1 MRAGRRF
8 WGGMGLVMILMMAGV
23 SSPVARG
30 QVVCVREVIDPDF
43 KGGYQVEV
51 ADVNGDGKPDVVAL
65 GGGTCVWYE
74 NPLWIKRV
82 ITGPDRTPA
91 IISCATADLDG
102 DGKAEVAIA
111 YDFEMNNPKRGKLGL
126 AIQGPSLDANWDF
139 RPIGDLPSV
148 HRVRWGD
155 IEGDGSLDL
164 VAAPIFAP
172 EASPPQYE
180 GNATV
185 VVYNRKPGPAGTAWE
200 VAAGPSLPVLHA
212 IAVVDVD
219 RDGKTDLLSASNRGV
234 TLHRMTA
241 RGALSAREWKWEE
254 KLLTAGAVGTAPN
267 RGSSEVHWGRL
278 SDGRRFVASV
288 EPWHGNQVA
297 VSLESFPNKL
307 HFEARKVIDD
317 TLDAGHALWVA
328 DVDGDGDDEIFAGHR
343 GKGARVTAYDYDGI
357 EWQRTVVDDQI
368 TAQDLRG
375 GDLDGD
381 GTPDVVAIGGQTHN
395 VMWYR
400 PVGK

>member
-1 MRAGRRF
+1 MRAGWSL
-8 WGGMGLVMILMMAGV
+8 WGGLGLVVMMTGG
-23 SSPVARG
+23 SFTVARG
-30 QVVCVREVIDPDF
+30 QVLCVREVIDPDF

-65 GGGTCVWYE
+65 GGGTCAWYE
-74 NPLWIKRV
+74 NPLWIKRE

-126 AIQGPSLDANWDF
+126 AIPGSSLDARWDF

-155 IEGDGSLDL
+155 FDGDGSLDL
-164 VAAPIFAP
+164 VAAPIFGP
-172 EASPPQYE
+172 EASPPLFE
-180 GNATV
+180 GNSTV
-185 VVYNRKPGPAGTAWE
+185 VIYNRKPGPAGTAWE
-200 VAAGPSLPVLHA
+200 VAGGPSLPVLHA

-219 RDGKTDLLSASNRGV
+219 RDGKTDLLAASNRGV
-234 TLHRMTA
+234 TLHRMTM
-241 RGALSAREWKWEE
+241 RGAQSAREWRWEE
-254 KLLTAGAVGTAPN
+254 RLLNAGAAGTAPY

-278 SDGRRFVASV
+278 SDGRRFVASIQ
-288 EPWHGNQVA
+288 PWHGSQVA

-307 HFEARKVIDD
+307 QFEAPQVIDD
-317 TLDAGHALWVA
+317 ALDAGHALWVA
-328 DVDGDGDDEIFAGHR
+328 DVDGDGDDEVFAGHR
-343 GKGARVTAYDYDGI
+343 GKGAKVTAYDYDGI
-357 EWQRTVVDDQI
+357 EWQRTVVDEQI